1 MQGLLHRVSRPL
13 RQAGGDLVRF
23 CRHQTAAIFPRPV
36 IFGGS
41 PKSGTTAIA
50 ALLAQATGLRLS
62 NDPFWRVCRRDR
74 DGYLLP
80 DVLEGNLR
88 LDAFV
93 RKYPAYF
100 SAEIVKDPDFAFLFR
115 DLQRVFPDSPQVFIV
130 RDPRENIRSILNRL
144 HLRGDLERLG
154 PAENRMLAG
163 EGGWRVIL
171 DGRGLRLDAGANYI
185 GRLAQRWARGVDGYL
200 AAGAPVHLVRYEDV
214 VQDRHAFITDLAE
227 LLGFEVTTDIRG
239 KLGRPHLSP
248 GRSVPMEAFFGS
260 RNLSIIEE
268 TCAPYMA
275 KFGYA

>member
-62 NDPFWRVCRRDR
+62 NDPFWRVCHRDR

-115 DLQRVFPDSPQVFIV
+115 DLKRVFPDSPQVFIV

-163 EGGWRVIL
+163 DGGWRVIL
-171 DGRGLRLDAGANYI
+171 DGRGLGLDAGANYI
-185 GRLAQRWARGVDGYL
+185 GRLAQRWTRGVDGYL
-200 AAGAPVHLVRYEDV
+200 AAGAPVHLVRYEDFME
-214 VQDRHAFITDLAE
+214 DRLGFITDLAE
-227 LLGFEVTTDIRG
+227 LLGLKVTADIRG
-239 KLGRPHLSP
+239 KLGRPHTSP

-260 RNLSIIEE
+260 RNLSVIEE
-268 TCAPYMA
+268 TCAAHMSR
-275 KFGYA
+275 FGYA